1 MELADGS
8 LKSSERVQ
16 PEEYSRLLSLKLKDA
31 VQQVEPRFGHVWANV
46 EAARLVEVA
55 QTLKDDPDLD
65 CAYLTFLSAVD
76 WQEEGFELIV
86 VVYSISRQ
94 ATVVIKVPLPKENPS
109 VPSITGVYAGANW
122 HEREC
127 AEMFGIDF
135 PGHPNLT
142 GLYLPEDF
150 EGHPLLKS
158 FRLAS
163 RAFKPW
169 PGAKDPSESGG
180 RS

>member
-1 MELADGS
+1 ME
-8 LKSSERVQ
+8 
-16 PEEYSRLLSLKLKDA
+16 P
-31 VQQVEPRFGHVWANV
+31 
-46 EAARLVEVA
+46 ARLVEVVHK
-55 QTLKDDPDLD
+55 LKDDPDLD
-65 CAYLTFLSAVD
+65 CNYLTFLSAVD

-109 VPSITGVYAGANW
+109 APSITGVYAGANW

-135 PGHPNLT
+135 PGHPDLK

-169 PGAKDPSESGG
+169 PGAKDPSEAGG